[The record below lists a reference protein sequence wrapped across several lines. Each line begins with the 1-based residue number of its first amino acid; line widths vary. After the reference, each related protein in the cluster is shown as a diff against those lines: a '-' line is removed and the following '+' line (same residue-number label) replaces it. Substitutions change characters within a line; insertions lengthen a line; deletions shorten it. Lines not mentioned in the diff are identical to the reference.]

1 MHEKSNVSSL
11 FNLKLVKGNQFLH
24 WHSARR
30 PRRHQALIKQ
40 LGGSYPIP
48 SHKACSLISILRVM
62 SDSDFWFTHPQ
73 DHRACNNLHEM
84 ELFPAK
90 MWLRDFFIIVK
101 LLFTNREVL
110 WLAPFSR
117 ECYVCQR
124 TKPLLSTFRVAA
136 RGLLSVGGGHQR
148 LGWCFFNFWLVC
160 ICVSDSLAL
169 TEETQTYL
177 G

>member
-1 MHEKSNVSSL
+1 MSPSLFSSLRNKLNSGKLATSASTLTPCHCWANCDQTKTVNYFSSKFLLSSTTVPEKSNVSSL
-11 FNLKLVKGNQFLH
+11 FNLKLVNGNQFLH

-90 MWLRDFFIIVK
+90 MWVWDFLIIAK
-101 LLFTNREVL
+101 LLFTIREVL
-110 WLAPFSR
+110 WLPPFSR
-117 ECYVCQR
+117 E
-124 TKPLLSTFRVAA
+124 
-136 RGLLSVGGGHQR
+136 
-148 LGWCFFNFWLVC
+148 
-160 ICVSDSLAL
+160 
-169 TEETQTYL
+169 
-177 G
+177 